1 MSELEKPKI
10 GTYKHHLLV
19 CTGPRC
25 TPNDESDALFHRLGD
40 VLKAAGLTTGEARVK
55 RTRTGCFA
63 ACQGG
68 PVMCI
73 QPDGVWYYNVTP
85 ANLQR
90 IVTEHL
96 LGGAAVE
103 ELVFHRGPS
112 VAD

>member
-1 MSELEKPKI
+1 
-10 GTYKHHLLV
+10 
-19 CTGPRC
+19 
-25 TPNDESDALFHRLGD
+25 
-40 VLKAAGLTTGEARVK
+40 
-55 RTRTGCFA
+55 
-63 ACQGG
+63 
-68 PVMCI
+68 
-73 QPDGVWYYNVTP
+73 VWYYNVTP